1 MEKYKCICGSEIVN
15 NNSAIK
21 KHETTLKHLEYVHK
35 QKQQIKKDKINNYLN
50 EIKQI
55 DSIDDNNVD
64 KYKEQYKKLYDMIK
78 DNDDFN
84 LIIMDIQKMLIK

>member
-1 MEKYKCICGSEIVN
+1 M
-15 NNSAIK
+15 
-21 KHETTLKHLEYVHK
+21 HK